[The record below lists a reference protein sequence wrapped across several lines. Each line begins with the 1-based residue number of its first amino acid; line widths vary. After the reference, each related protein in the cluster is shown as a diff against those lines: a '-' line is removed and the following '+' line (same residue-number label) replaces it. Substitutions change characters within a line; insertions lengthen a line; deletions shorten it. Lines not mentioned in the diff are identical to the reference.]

1 MDIRLDADFILME
14 VSEAGDTH
22 GLTDE
27 QIEVIE
33 SFDEDVI
40 MRVMN
45 DNLDDEFWDAL
56 DNLRQRV
63 ISDLARKANEEI
75 EG

>member
-1 MDIRLDADFILME
+1 MDIRLDADFILVE
-14 VSEAGDTH
+14 VSESGDIH

-33 SFDEDVI
+33 AFDEDVI

-63 ISDLARKANEEI
+63 IGDLARKANEEI

>member
-1 MDIRLDADFILME
+1 MDIRLDADFILVE
-14 VSEAGDTH
+14 VTESGDVH

-33 SFDEDVI
+33 AFDEDVI

>member
-1 MDIRLDADFILME
+1 MDIRLDADFILVE
-14 VSEAGDTH
+14 VYEAGNVH

-33 SFDEDVI
+33 AFDEDVI

>member
-14 VSEAGDTH
+14 VSESGDIH

-33 SFDEDVI
+33 AFDEDVI

-63 ISDLARKANEEI
+63 IGDLARKANEEI

>member
-14 VSEAGDTH
+14 VSESGDIH

-33 SFDEDVI
+33 AFDEDVI

-63 ISDLARKANEEI
+63 ISNLARKANEEI

>member
-1 MDIRLDADFILME
+1 MDIRLDADFILVE
-14 VSEAGDTH
+14 VSESGDIH

-33 SFDEDVI
+33 AFDEDVI

-63 ISDLARKANEEI
+63 INDLARKANEEI

>member
-1 MDIRLDADFILME
+1 MDIRLDADFILVE
-14 VSEAGDTH
+14 VSESGDVH
-22 GLTDE
+22 GLTDK

-33 SFDEDVI
+33 AFDEDVI

>member
-1 MDIRLDADFILME
+1 MDIKLDADFILVE
-14 VSEAGDTH
+14 VTEAGDVH
-22 GLTDE
+22 GLTDK
-27 QIEVIE
+27 QIAVIE
-33 SFDEDVI
+33 AFDEDVI

>member
-14 VSEAGDTH
+14 VSESGDIH
-22 GLTDE
+22 GLTNE

-33 SFDEDVI
+33 AFDEDVI

-63 ISDLARKANEEI
+63 INDLARKANEEI